1 MPCRG
6 IRGATTVKPDSA
18 AAILAATRE
27 LLTHIVEANDVA
39 IEDVASAFFTVTSD
53 LTAAF
58 PARAAREL
66 GWQHVALLD
75 AQEISVPG
83 SLPRCVRVLIHWNT
97 EKPQAEIRYVYLR
110 GAASLRPDLKEKME
124 NEGQGGNDD

>member
-6 IRGATTVKPDSA
+6 IRGATTVENDSA

-27 LLTHIVEANDVA
+27 LLTRIVEANDMA
-39 IEDVASAFFTVTSD
+39 LEDIASAFFIVTPD

-58 PARAAREL
+58 PAQAAREL
-66 GWQHVALLD
+66 GWQHVPLLD
-75 AQEISVPG
+75 AQEIPVPG

-97 EKPQAEIRYVYLR
+97 EKPQAEIRHVYLR
-110 GAASLRPDLKEKME
+110 GAASLRPDLKEKRE
-124 NEGQGGNDD
+124 AENDD

>member
-6 IRGATTVKPDSA
+6 IRGATTVETDSTT
-18 AAILAATRE
+18 AILAATRE
-27 LLTHIVEANDVA
+27 LLTRIVEANDVA
-39 IEDVASAFFTVTSD
+39 IEDVASAFFTLTPD

-75 AQEISVPG
+75 AQEIPVPG

-97 EKPQAEIRYVYLR
+97 DKPQTEICHVYLR
-110 GAASLRPDLKEKME
+110 GAVSLRQDLKE
-124 NEGQGGNDD
+124 GGESDD